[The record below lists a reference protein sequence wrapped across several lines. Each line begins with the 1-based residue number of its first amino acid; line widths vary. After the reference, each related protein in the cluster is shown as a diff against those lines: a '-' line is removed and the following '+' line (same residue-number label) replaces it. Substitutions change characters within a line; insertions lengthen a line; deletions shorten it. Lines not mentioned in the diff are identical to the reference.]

1 MRESS
6 SVPALVALADAF
18 LLALASAHGADVNNG
33 VTITGDGI
41 CAKCTLKEAPS
52 CQNVRVV
59 REGGKEVKYYL
70 AKNKVA
76 NDFHH
81 DRGIC
86 PATKGAHDSDH
97 RDRHGQGAG
106 GQEGPDCHQ
115 DRNGRV
121 IPPNGCRRRPRTCS
135 SWGQPG
141 PRNVP
146 RAPRSF
152 ESTPQSNKL

>member
-33 VTITGDGI
+33 V
-41 CAKCTLKEAPS
+41 
-52 CQNVRVV
+52 RV
-59 REGGKEVKYYL
+59 
-70 AKNKVA
+70 
-76 NDFHH
+76 
-81 DRGIC
+81 
-86 PATKGAHDSDH
+86 P
-97 RDRHGQGAG
+97 
-106 GQEGPDCHQ
+106 
-115 DRNGRV
+115 
-121 IPPNGCRRRPRTCS
+121 RRPRTCS